1 MCCEVCVLYSCT
13 CVVVC
18 CLVYYANST
27 VRNIFRVATV
37 LLLLIIF
44 IPAIILS
51 GGETMVVWSPFRLRL
66 LHKCWKELC
75 FWRLLHWQCSQ
86 FILYQHT
93 SSGKSVQKVKHNR
106 LMETGRSDAF
116 DAVKDNRYCHFRT
129 FISGLH

>member
-27 VRNIFRVATV
+27 VRNIFRAATV

-51 GGETMVVWSPFRLRL
+51 GGETMGVWSPFRLRL

-86 FILYQHT
+86 FILYQHI
-93 SSGKSVQKVKHNR
+93 S
-106 LMETGRSDAF
+106 
-116 DAVKDNRYCHFRT
+116 YYIFRKKCSESKT
-129 FISGLH
+129 Q